1 MDKKARK
8 GIALEKTPFKQKHL
22 ATFFLLLLENVCRGT
37 HQTRLGEALLMGTN
51 NIRFHAEIRQYF
63 SDTPCI

>member
-8 GIALEKTPFKQKHL
+8 GIALEKTPFKQKSCY
-22 ATFFLLLLENVCRGT
+22 FFLLLLENVCRGT
-37 HQTRLGEALLMGTN
+37 YQTRLGEALLMGTN